1 MLETKEDSDL
11 VDEEELSD
19 SDTAIV
25 DDTMPDLDNNKESS
39 SSPNNNEDIASKSPS
54 HPAATSS
61 PSPSPPS
68 PAQSPPTM
76 SQRSSESPKL
86 KMKNP
91 HELLAA
97 ASVAASVSSAA
108 SSLTTAANPMDI
120 LKNNPF
126 LLPAQFLALNP
137 GLYAAQLAQLQAA
150 QLLLARQQQEA
161 LLGGLAA
168 TENGEAAD
176 FLSSRKRAAED
187 DIFSAAK
194 YKLSR
199 SSSPPPLTI
208 GKAEKPLDLSGSKF
222 SDDNN
227 GMPMN
232 PYFNPL
238 MPGGLLSFFNQLR
251 PPQSSASQSAATGPT
266 SPRKSPSYSPPTS
279 RSWLSGMTG
288 QWPGNKNAYDG
299 SAKPEDVFKCVWC
312 KESYETL
319 DALTKHMKEAK
330 HHNLGA
336 VFPQS
341 LGMFY
346 IYFWS
351 ASTSSEP

>member
-1 MLETKEDSDL
+1 MLETKEDSEL
-11 VDEEELSD
+11 VDEQELSD

-39 SSPNNNEDIASKSPS
+39 SANNNEDIASKSPS
-54 HPAATSS
+54 NPPATSS
-61 PSPSPPS
+61 PSPTPPS

-108 SSLTTAANPMDI
+108 SSLTTATNPMDI
-120 LKNNPF
+120 LKTNPF

-161 LLGGLAA
+161 LLGGLASA
-168 TENGEAAD
+168 ENGEAAD
-176 FLSSRKRAAED
+176 LASSRKRAAED

-194 YKLSR
+194 YKSSR

-222 SDDNN
+222 SDENN
-227 GMPMN
+227 VLPMN

-279 RSWLSGMTG
+279 RSWLSGMSG
-288 QWPGNKNAYDG
+288 QWPGNKNNYDG
-299 SAKPEDVFKCVWC
+299 SAKP
-312 KESYETL
+312 ETL

-341 LGMFY
+341 LGNF
-346 IYFWS
+346 FTSS
-351 ASTSSEP
+351 ASALKLILTTCSLF